1 MGARHVNKPLKLSNA
16 AARRIALAA
25 QGFDKPRPEKAT
37 RWHVEATIAR
47 LGVLQID
54 AVNVLAR
61 AHYLPLYSRL
71 GAYDAAL
78 LDNVWLGKK
87 RSTFEYWGHEAS
99 ILPHSAHPL
108 FRWRM
113 EAARKGEPFRNGVG
127 ETHAARWRAYAKT
140 QKKFLRTVIDEI
152 ADRGPLGAS
161 ELSVAGERKGPWWGW
176 SDGKLATE
184 YLFRIGDL
192 TTGARRG
199 FERIYDLPERVHPS
213 HVHEAPTPSREDAVR
228 TLTLNALA
236 AMGVATLDDL
246 VDYFRVPKA
255 YTRIAIAELVESGA
269 ALPVQIEGWAKPAFL
284 HARAKTPRRIETAAL
299 LAPFDPVVWHRERA
313 LALFGFDYRIEIY
326 VPQPQRRYG
335 YYVLP
340 FLLNDTL
347 AARVDLKTDR
357 ANDALLVQAA
367 HLEPGADRAA
377 TAEALAREL
386 DTMRAW
392 LGLARVQVMK
402 RGDLAAALQ
411 TR

>member
-1 MGARHVNKPLKLSNA
+1 MIKPVKISNA
-16 AARRIALAA
+16 AARRMALAA

-37 RWHVEATIAR
+37 RRHVEATIAR

-71 GAYDAAL
+71 GAYDPAL
-78 LDNVWLGKK
+78 LDAVWLGKK

-113 EAARKGEPFRNGVG
+113 EAARTGAPFRNGVG
-127 ETHAARWRAYAKT
+127 EAHAARWREYAKT
-140 QKKFLRTVIDEI
+140 QKKYLRSVLDEI
-152 ADRGPLGAS
+152 RDRGPLGAS
-161 ELSVAGERKGPWWGW
+161 ELSAAGERKGPWWGW

-199 FERIYDLPERVHPS
+199 FERIYDLPERVHPF
-213 HVHEAPTPSREDAVR
+213 HVHEAPTPSRDDAVR
-228 TLTLNALA
+228 ALTLNALA
-236 AMGVATLDDL
+236 AMGVACVDDL
-246 VDYFRVPKA
+246 VDYFRVPKP
-255 YTRIAIAELVESGA
+255 YVKA
-269 ALPVQIEGWAKPAFL
+269 ALETLAEDGAVLPADVEGWTAPAYL
-284 HARAKTPRRIETAAL
+284 HPGAKTPRRIETAAL
-299 LAPFDPVVWHRERA
+299 LAPFDPVVWRRERA
-313 LALFGFDYRIEIY
+313 LALFGFDYKIEIY

-340 FLLNDTL
+340 FLLGDTL

-367 HLEPGADRAA
+367 HLEPGANRGA

-402 RGDLAAALQ
+402 RGDLAGDLNS
-411 TR
+411 RPSL